1 MLTRQSLECGS
12 DGASTVVMDPATM
25 RARLASVAESIE
37 RGGVDSDPVSVLLVA
52 HAARD
57 LDVSP
62 VLVSVLADETAP
74 AVARE
79 RAFGRVSAAMES
91 RLDAIHST
99 AMLPSTC

>member
-12 DGASTVVMDPATM
+12 DGASAVVMDAAAT
-25 RARLASVAESIE
+25 RARLTSVAASIE
-37 RGGVDSDPVSVLLVA
+37 QGGMDSDPVSVLLVA

-62 VLVSVLADETAP
+62 VLVSVLADEREP

-79 RAFGRVSAAMES
+79 RAFGRVSAVMEA